1 MSIHLDDNQKQILE
15 EFISLTNL
23 KLENAI
29 IYLSND
35 NWDLNNALDSF
46 KKEKEIE
53 EKKNGGIFKA
63 FTNLIS
69 FGWCKRDDDLI
80 LTNNNQKKNNEN
92 NNNNILNFKTKNN
105 IESNINLNEDLNNN
119 SSINNDNLFK
129 NNNMI
134 NISDNNIENNFNN
147 NISNNSINNE
157 SNDEFNINTNSKK
170 NNFNDSD
177 MNLND
182 KFFEDENLTKITF
195 KFQDKKELI
204 RKFLRT
210 DTVQSLYDFIN
221 ENSNNKNGKNK
232 KKKFFL
238 VRPYP
243 YQIYNN
249 KNKTLEEAGLDQNP
263 VLHIRDDD

>member
-53 EKKNGGIFKA
+53 EKKNGGIFNA

-80 LTNNNQKKNNEN
+80 LKKKKKKKNNEN

-249 KNKTLEEAGLDQNP
+249 KNKTLEEEGLDKNP
-263 VLHIRDDD
+263 ILHIRDDD